1 MPATDKRASELT
13 APVSIADTDTFP
25 GYRPGTG
32 GEPNLDIRA
41 TAGLIRAPILAGL
54 ADGSVAVAAAGV
66 GTSPVAAAASAS
78 FIPFQ
83 TIWLFE
89 LTCSAAGS
97 AIVTLSG
104 VRRDDATTET
114 VATYSLAA
122 DETLVDAN
130 DRTDHVSFSW
140 TKTGTGAVTARVL

>member
-1 MPATDKRASELT
+1 MPATDKRASDLT
-13 APVSIADTDTFP
+13 APVSIADTDVVA

-32 GEPNLDIRA
+32 GEPNLDIRMSV
-41 TAGLIRAPILAGL
+41 GLIRGTTPTAI
-54 ADGSVAVAAAGV
+54 AAA
-66 GTSPVAAAASAS
+66 TAFTP
-78 FIPFQ
+78 IQ

-97 AIVTLSG
+97 ATVTLSG
-104 VRRDDATTET
+104 VRRDDASTET
-114 VATYSLAA
+114 VATYSLIASQA
-122 DETLVDAN
+122 LVDAN